1 MNIVNSFLKRAV
13 FLMIFLS
20 LFSTI
25 AIYFFQ
31 QYNFSTS
38 LAEEIKIN
46 VDKKIHKYEQKLKL
60 IPIDIIE
67 KDSKFFIKQLGFIQI
82 ELYDENKNQFYGFI
96 SPEKKFEKK
105 LELINA
111 HDELSRHNFPTSKKM
126 SYNFFEV
133 PPNNYFIQIFY
144 PVYKS
149 NTLLGYIEGILYI
162 EPSVIKKFKSSVI
175 VINTAVILTILL
187 FSILTFPLIYFAYK
201 KLNEHRLAL
210 LSSNIMMINTLGNAI
225 ALRDSDTDEHNY
237 RVTLYAIKLAQKLA
251 LNKKDIQK
259 LIKGAFLHDIG
270 KIGISDNILLKN
282 NKLSEDEFSIMKKHV
297 LIGAS
302 LVKESS
308 WLEDSTDIILNH
320 HERFDGS
327 GYPHKIKGLDIPKIA
342 RLFTIVDVF
351 DALTSKRPYKEA
363 FSYEDSIN
371 IIKNEC
377 NTHFDSDLV
386 DTFIQISKELYD
398 STSSKPKEQLKK
410 ELDVLIKHYFFD

>member
-1 MNIVNSFLKRAV
+1 MNIVNSFFKRAI

-46 VDKKIHKYEQKLKL
+46 VDKKVLNYEQKLKL
-60 IPIDIIE
+60 MPIEIIE
-67 KDSKFFIKQLGFIQI
+67 EDSKSFMKELGFIQI
-82 ELYDENKNQFYGFI
+82 ELYDENQNQFYGFI
-96 SPEKKFEKK
+96 SHEKKFEKK
-105 LELINA
+105 LELIST
-111 HDELSRHNFPTSKKM
+111 HDALARHNFPTSKKM

-149 NTLLGYIEGILYI
+149 DTLLGYIEGISYV
-162 EPSVIKKFKSSVI
+162 EPSVIKRFKSGVI
-175 VINTAVILTILL
+175 AINTAVVLTILL
-187 FSILTFPLIYFAYK
+187 FSILIFPLIYFAYK
-201 KLNEHRLAL
+201 KLNKHRLAL
-210 LSSNIMMINTLGNAI
+210 LSSNVMMINTLGNAI
-225 ALRDSDTDEHNY
+225 ALRDSDTNKHNY
-237 RVTLYAIKLAQKLA
+237 RVTLYAIRLAQKIA
-251 LNKKDIQK
+251 LNKEDMQK

-282 NKLSEDEFSIMKKHV
+282 DKLSKDEFNTMKEHV
-297 LIGAS
+297 LIGVA
-302 LVKESS
+302 LVEESS

-327 GYPHKIKGLDIPKIA
+327 GYPHKIKGLNIPKIA
-342 RLFTIVDVF
+342 RLFSIVDVF

-371 IIKNEC
+371 IIKNERGS
-377 NTHFDSDLV
+377 HFDSELV
-386 DTFIQISKELYD
+386 DLFIQISKELYD
-398 STSSKPKEQLKK
+398 STSLKPKEQLKK
-410 ELDVLIKHYFFD
+410 ELDELIKQYFFN

>member
-1 MNIVNSFLKRAV
+1 MNIVNSILKRAI
-13 FLMIFLS
+13 FLMIFFS

>member
-1 MNIVNSFLKRAV
+1 
-13 FLMIFLS
+13 
-20 LFSTI
+20 
-25 AIYFFQ
+25 
-31 QYNFSTS
+31 
-38 LAEEIKIN
+38 
-46 VDKKIHKYEQKLKL
+46 
-60 IPIDIIE
+60 
-67 KDSKFFIKQLGFIQI
+67 
-82 ELYDENKNQFYGFI
+82 
-96 SPEKKFEKK
+96 
-105 LELINA
+105 
-111 HDELSRHNFPTSKKM
+111 M